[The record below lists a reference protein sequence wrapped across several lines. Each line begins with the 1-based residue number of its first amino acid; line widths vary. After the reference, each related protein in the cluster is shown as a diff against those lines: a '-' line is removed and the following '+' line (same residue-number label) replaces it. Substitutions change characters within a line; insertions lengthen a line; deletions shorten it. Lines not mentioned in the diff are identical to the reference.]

1 MPSDFRSGTAL
12 ALMSATKSHV
22 WHLRRNWTM
31 SQLDKALG
39 VFPTAVAVQARRMEI
54 IAGNLANSTTPN
66 YHARDIDYK
75 EFLKE
80 FGDKPRLAVTQQGH
94 VEIPQELTDNA
105 LRYRIPLSASKD
117 GNTVEGSIEEAAY
130 GDSAT
135 RYLASLRFAESALSG
150 MRKAYRGD

>member
-1 MPSDFRSGTAL
+1 
-12 ALMSATKSHV
+12 
-22 WHLRRNWTM
+22 
-31 SQLDKALG
+31 
-39 VFPTAVAVQARRMEI
+39 MEI

-75 EFLKE
+75 DFLKE